1 MLSPSLLA
9 AEPSPKIP
17 VPHLSG
23 NSRAESS
30 AEDTAED
37 NEEYPVIRINE
48 TAFYGGPP
56 ANGDLIED
64 ALNEILRE
72 KAHAEIEFVYVQMSD
87 LQTQLNLL
95 LTGGDDSLDLLSSFF
110 YAGVSELVSNGQVM
124 AIDDLLASDGQGI
137 QEIFRALCRDPGL
150 RTCRW

>member
-1 MLSPSLLA
+1 MKRIISTLLVCILVISLA
-9 AEPSPKIP
+9 ACGGTQSENTGST
-17 VPHLSG
+17 LSG

-87 LQTQLNLL
+87 L
-95 LTGGDDSLDLLSSFF
+95 
-110 YAGVSELVSNGQVM
+110 
-124 AIDDLLASDGQGI
+124 
-137 QEIFRALCRDPGL
+137 
-150 RTCRW
+150 